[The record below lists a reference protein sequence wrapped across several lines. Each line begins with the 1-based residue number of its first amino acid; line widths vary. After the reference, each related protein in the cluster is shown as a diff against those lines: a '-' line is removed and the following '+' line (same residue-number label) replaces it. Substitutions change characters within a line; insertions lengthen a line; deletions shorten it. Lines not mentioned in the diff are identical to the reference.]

1 MLWSRPNQ
9 VVSKSDCDMSLV
21 SNTCLQGLDVLYV
34 DAAEKLR
41 EYDLL
46 RIEKDKIFL
55 EFQKLDQ
62 EITNAKEK

>member
-1 MLWSRPNQ
+1 
-9 VVSKSDCDMSLV
+9 MSLV